1 MSIHD
6 GHRQRLM
13 DRFRD
18 NGLDEFHAIQA
29 LELILFFSIP
39 RRSTNE
45 LAHHLLDRFGSFS
58 RVLEASQEELM
69 EVPGV
74 GRNTATLLH
83 LVREAGRFYQVDR
96 AKRDRLLPTIDD
108 CARYLEPY
116 FFGKQQEMVYLLC
129 LDAGCNAIACREVG
143 EGELNAAAVS
153 PRRVVEVAL
162 AEKAASVVLAHNH
175 PGGVAIPSPEDVAVT
190 RRLNAA
196 LSAVDV
202 VLMDHL
208 VMVDGDYVSMVQSR
222 LFPTGGR
229 QTYM

>member
-1 MSIHD
+1 
-6 GHRQRLM
+6 
-13 DRFRD
+13 
-18 NGLDEFHAIQA
+18 
-29 LELILFFSIP
+29 
-39 RRSTNE
+39 
-45 LAHHLLDRFGSFS
+45 
-58 RVLEASQEELM
+58 
-69 EVPGV
+69 
-74 GRNTATLLH
+74 
-83 LVREAGRFYQVDR
+83 
-96 AKRDRLLPTIDD
+96 
-108 CARYLEPY
+108 
-116 FFGKQQEMVYLLC
+116 MVYLLC

-222 LFPTGGR
+222 LFQTGGR

>member
-190 RRLNAA
+190 RRLYAA

-222 LFPTGGR
+222 LFQTGGR